1 MGLTAREKQRGRECK
16 INAYGMDYGTRGR
29 ITSKMGGG
37 MNYMIEKE
45 IVEEKLKEF
54 EEAQARQLPNNY
66 SSSGSNLGGSD

>member
-1 MGLTAREKQRGRECK
+1 MVWITGEEEGLQVRWG
-16 INAYGMDYGTRGR
+16 
-29 ITSKMGGG
+29 GGG